1 MCLSYKLIDFIGGV
15 VQYDFDKLMQDKKFK
30 RTSSLDKPPTVLLN
44 AVNVL
49 RARHES
55 DENKIVQ
62 NIAKVLECK
71 PKMRKRYQ
79 SPGPDH
85 DVLFPAE
92 YPHTNT
98 RMKTCKARDHALG
111 VYREPRDTDSPV
123 VHYGLV
129 GSANEVMKDG
139 PSRDRLRQ
147 ELGVLCLEMETSGLM
162 DDFPCLVIRGI
173 SDYCD
178 SHKNDAWQPY
188 AAAVAAAYAKELLET
203 IVPSL
208 VDSMEEAPKRIKLIE
223 DIHATTQ
230 EAQRAVQ
237 NLEANSHSR
246 QIHKWLLPPD
256 PSTMITQ

>member
-1 MCLSYKLIDFIGGV
+1 VCLSYKLIDFVGGV
-15 VQYDFDKLMQDKKFK
+15 VQYDFGKLMQDGKFK
-30 RTSSLDKPPTVLLN
+30 RTGSLDKPPTVLLN

-98 RMKTCKARDHALG
+98 RMKTCKDCDHALG

-123 VHYGLV
+123 VHYGLI

-139 PSRDRLRQ
+139 TSRDRLRQ
-147 ELGVLCLEMETSGLM
+147 ELGVLCLEMEASGLM
-162 DDFPCLVIRGI
+162 DDFSCLVIRGI

-208 VDSMEEAPKRIKLIE
+208 VDSTEEAAKRIKL
-223 DIHATTQ
+223 
-230 EAQRAVQ
+230 
-237 NLEANSHSR
+237 S
-246 QIHKWLLPPD
+246 
-256 PSTMITQ
+256 